1 MAVSRQKDKDS
12 TLDYQFSWG
21 DWLVDDTIIASS
33 WVVPAGLTNSG
44 SSFDDN
50 NTVIWLSGGVLG
62 EVYEVVN
69 RITTLGTTQNRVED
83 RTLTIAIVE
92 K

>member
-1 MAVSRQKDKDS
+1 MGATRQKDKDS
-12 TLDYQFSWG
+12 TLDYQFNWAA
-21 DWLVDDTIIASS
+21 WLVDDTIIASE
-33 WVVPAGLTNSG
+33 WIVPAGLTNSG
-44 SSFDDN
+44 ASFDDS
-50 NTVIWLSGGVLG
+50 NTIIWLSGGDIG

-69 RITTLGTTQNRVED
+69 RITTLGTTQSRIED